1 MTTQHLSPLT
11 MLLSRYTRRRD
22 FITLLGGAAAAT
34 WPIMAR
40 AQQAAMPVVG
50 FLSGRSQDEASGDTA
65 AFHQGLSE
73 MGYVSGRNVAVE
85 YRWAEG
91 RNELLPDLAA
101 DLVRRQVAVLAAVGG
116 NNSALAAKRATATI
130 PIVFTS
136 SADPVQVGLVASL
149 SHPGGNVTGV
159 SWFDTELG
167 PRQLQLLSELVPNVT
182 VAVLMVNP
190 QSPEIVHQRENVQ
203 QAARALGWQLHVIV
217 ASSVSEID
225 AAFTAAKRQ
234 GANALMISSDPF
246 LYSRR
251 GQIVGL
257 AAHHAI
263 PTISSNREWV
273 AAGGLI
279 SYGNSI
285 PDAYRRAGL
294 QTGRLLRGV
303 KPTDLPVDQATKFE
317 LAINLTTAKAL
328 GLTVPDKLLVAA
340 DEVIE

>member
-1 MTTQHLSPLT
+1 V
-11 MLLSRYTRRRD
+11 RRREV
-22 FITLLGGAAAAT
+22 ITLLGGAAVA
-34 WPIMAR
+34 WPVAAR
-40 AQQAAMPVVG
+40 AQQAAMPVIG
-50 FLSGRSQDEASGDTA
+50 FLSGRSHDEASGDTA
-65 AFHQGLSE
+65 AFHRGLNE
-73 MGYVSGRNVAVE
+73 MGYVGGRNVALE

-101 DLVRRQVAVLAAVGG
+101 DLVRQQVAVLAAVGG

-159 SWFDTELG
+159 SWFDAELG
-167 PRQLQLLSELVPNVT
+167 PKQLQLLSELVPNVT
-182 VAVLMVNP
+182 VAVLIVNP
-190 QSPEIVHQRENVQ
+190 QSPEGADQRETAQ
-203 QAARALGWQLHVIV
+203 QAARALGWQLHVIA

-225 AAFTAAKRQ
+225 AAFIAAKRQ

-246 LYSRR
+246 LHSRR
-251 GQIVGL
+251 KQIVAL

-263 PTISSNREWV
+263 PTISGGREWV

-303 KPTDLPVDQATKFE
+303 KPTDLPVDRSTKFE

>member
-1 MTTQHLSPLT
+1 MQFGQLKG
-11 MLLSRYTRRRD
+11 RE
-22 FITLLGGAAAAT
+22 FVTLLGGAAI
-34 WPIMAR
+34 WPLAAR
-40 AQQAAMPVVG
+40 AQQPMMPVIG

-65 AFHQGLSE
+65 AFHQGL
-73 MGYVSGRNVAVE
+73 
-85 YRWAEG
+85 
-91 RNELLPDLAA
+91 
-101 DLVRRQVAVLAAVGG
+101 
-116 NNSALAAKRATATI
+116 
-130 PIVFTS
+130 
-136 SADPVQVGLVASL
+136 
-149 SHPGGNVTGV
+149 
-159 SWFDTELG
+159 
-167 PRQLQLLSELVPNVT
+167 
-182 VAVLMVNP
+182 
-190 QSPEIVHQRENVQ
+190 
-203 QAARALGWQLHVIV
+203 
-217 ASSVSEID
+217 D

-251 GQIVGL
+251 KQIVAL
-257 AAHHAI
+257 AAQHAI

-303 KPTDLPVDQATKFE
+303 KPNDLPVDRATKFE
-317 LAINLTTAKAL
+317 LAINVTTAKAL

>member
-1 MTTQHLSPLT
+1 M
-11 MLLSRYTRRRD
+11 RRRE
-22 FITLLGGAAAAT
+22 FNLALGTSAT
-34 WPIMAR
+34 WPLAAR
-40 AQQAAMPVVG
+40 AQQLAMPTIG

-65 AFHQGLSE
+65 SFHQGLNE
-73 MGYVSGRNVAVE
+73 MGYVSGSNVVLE

-91 RNELLPDLAA
+91 RNELLPNLAA
-101 DLVRRQVAVLAAVGG
+101 DLVKRQVAVLAAVGG

-149 SHPGGNVTGV
+149 SRPGGNVTGV

-167 PRQLQLLSELVPNVT
+167 AKQLQLLRELVPNVT
-182 VAVLMVNP
+182 MVVLMINP
-190 QSPEIVHQRENVQ
+190 QSPEVAHQRESAQ
-203 QAARALGWQLHVIV
+203 QAARALGWQLQVIS
-217 ASSVSEID
+217 ASGVSEID
-225 AAFTAAKRQ
+225 AAFTVAKRE

-246 LYSRR
+246 LYGRR
-251 GQIVGL
+251 KQLVAL
-257 AAHHAI
+257 ATRHSI
-263 PTISSNREWV
+263 PTISANRGWV
-273 AAGGLI
+273 EAGGLI

-303 KPTDLPVDQATKFE
+303 KPIDLPVDRATKFE

>member
-1 MTTQHLSPLT
+1 
-11 MLLSRYTRRRD
+11 
-22 FITLLGGAAAAT
+22 
-34 WPIMAR
+34 
-40 AQQAAMPVVG
+40 MPVIG

-65 AFHQGLSE
+65 AFHQGLNE
-73 MGYVSGRNVAVE
+73 MGYVGGRNVAVE
-85 YRWAEG
+85 YRWADG

-136 SADPVQVGLVASL
+136 SADPVLVGLVASL

-159 SWFDTELG
+159 SWFDAELG
-167 PRQLQLLSELVPNVT
+167 PKQLQLLSELVPNVT
-182 VAVLMVNP
+182 VVVLMVNP
-190 QSPEIVHQRENVQ
+190 QSPEVANQRETAQ
-203 QAARALGWQLHVIV
+203 QAARALGWQLHVIA

-225 AAFTAAKRQ
+225 AAFAAAKRQ
-234 GANALMISSDPF
+234 RANALMIGSDPF
-246 LYSRR
+246 LHSRR
-251 GQIVGL
+251 KQIVAL

-263 PTISSNREWV
+263 PTISGGREWV
-273 AAGGLI
+273 AAGGLV

-303 KPTDLPVDQATKFE
+303 KPTDLPVDRATRFE
-317 LAINLTTAKAL
+317 LVINLKTAKAL
-328 GLTVPDKLLVAA
+328 GLTIPPTLLARA

>member
-1 MTTQHLSPLT
+1 MIKRREFI
-11 MLLSRYTRRRD
+11 ML
-22 FITLLGGAAAAT
+22 IGGAAAG
-34 WPIMAR
+34 WPLAVR
-40 AQQAAMPVVG
+40 AQQPAMPVIG
-50 FLSGRSQDEASGDTA
+50 FLSGRSQDEATGDTA
-65 AFHQGLSE
+65 AFHHGLKE
-73 MGYVSGRNVAVE
+73 MGYVSGRNVALE

-101 DLVRRQVAVLAAVGG
+101 GLVRRQVAVIAAVGG

-149 SHPGGNVTGV
+149 SRPGGNVTGV

-167 PRQLQLLSELVPNVT
+167 AKQLQLLSALVPNVT

-190 QSPEIVHQRENVQ
+190 QSPEVAQQRETAQ

-225 AAFTAAKRQ
+225 TQPPQADRCARC
-234 GANALMISSDPF
+234 SSGDPGH
-246 LYSRR
+246 S
-251 GQIVGL
+251 G
-257 AAHHAI
+257 
-263 PTISSNREWV
+263 SREWV

-294 QTGRLLRGV
+294 QTGRLLRGI
-303 KPTDLPVDQATKFE
+303 KPTDLPIDRATKFE

-340 DEVIE
+340 DEAIE

>member
-1 MTTQHLSPLT
+1 
-11 MLLSRYTRRRD
+11 
-22 FITLLGGAAAAT
+22 
-34 WPIMAR
+34 
-40 AQQAAMPVVG
+40 
-50 FLSGRSQDEASGDTA
+50 
-65 AFHQGLSE
+65 
-73 MGYVSGRNVAVE
+73 MGYVGGRNVALE

-136 SADPVQVGLVASL
+136 SADPVLVGLVASL

-159 SWFDTELG
+159 SWFDAELG
-167 PRQLQLLSELVPNVT
+167 PKQLQLLSELVPNVT
-182 VAVLMVNP
+182 VVVLMVNP
-190 QSPEIVHQRENVQ
+190 QSPEVADQRETAQ
-203 QAARALGWQLHVIV
+203 QAARALGWQLHVIA

-225 AAFTAAKRQ
+225 AAFAAAKRQ
-234 GANALMISSDPF
+234 RANALMISSDPF
-246 LYSRR
+246 LHSRR
-251 GQIVGL
+251 KQIVAL

-263 PTISSNREWV
+263 PTISGGREWV

-303 KPTDLPVDQATKFE
+303 KPTDLPVDRSTRFE

>member
-1 MTTQHLSPLT
+1 M
-11 MLLSRYTRRRD
+11 RRRE
-22 FITLLGGAAAAT
+22 FIILLGGAGT
-34 WPIMAR
+34 WPITAR
-40 AQQAAMPVVG
+40 AQLVIPVIG

-65 AFHQGLSE
+65 AFHEGLKE
-73 MGYVSGRNVAVE
+73 MGYVGSRNVALE

-101 DLVRRQVAVLAAVGG
+101 DLVRRHVAVIAAVGG
-116 NNSALAAKRATATI
+116 NNSALAAKRATETI

-136 SADPVQVGLVASL
+136 SADPVEVGLVASL
-149 SHPGGNVTGV
+149 SRPGGNVTGV

-167 PRQLQLLSELVPNVT
+167 AKQLQLLSELVPNIT
-182 VAVLMVNP
+182 VAALMVNP
-190 QSPEIVHQRENVQ
+190 QSPEVAHQRETAQ
-203 QAARALGWQLHVIV
+203 QASRALGWQLHVIV
-217 ASSVSEID
+217 ATSVNEIE
-225 AAFTAAKRQ
+225 AAFTAVKQQ
-234 GANALMISSDPF
+234 GANALVISSDPF
-246 LYSRR
+246 LHSRR
-251 GQIVGL
+251 KQIAAL

-263 PTISSNREWV
+263 PAISGSREWV

-279 SYGNSI
+279 SYGSSI

-303 KPTDLPVDQATKFE
+303 KPTDLPVDRATKFE

-328 GLTVPDKLLVAA
+328 GLTVPDKLLVVA

>member
-1 MTTQHLSPLT
+1 M
-11 MLLSRYTRRRD
+11 RRRE
-22 FITLLGGAAAAT
+22 FLALLGGAPAWPLAAG
-34 WPIMAR
+34 
-40 AQQAAMPVVG
+40 AQQGVPVIG

-65 AFHQGLSE
+65 AFHQGLNE
-73 MGYVSGRNVAVE
+73 MGYVAARNVALE

-136 SADPVQVGLVASL
+136 SADPVLVGLVASL

-159 SWFDTELG
+159 SWFDAELG
-167 PRQLQLLSELVPNVT
+167 AKQLRLLSELVPHVT
-182 VAVLMVNP
+182 VVVLMVNP
-190 QSPEIVHQRENVQ
+190 QSPEVSAQRETAQ
-203 QAARALGWQLHVIV
+203 QAARALGWQLHVIA
-217 ASSVSEID
+217 ASSVSEIE
-225 AAFTAAKRQ
+225 AAFGAAKQQR
-234 GANALMISSDPF
+234 ANAVMVSSDPF
-246 LYSRR
+246 LHSRR
-251 GQIVGL
+251 KQIVAL

-263 PTISSNREWV
+263 PMISAGREWV

-279 SYGNSI
+279 SYGNNI
-285 PDAYRRAGL
+285 RDAYRRAGL

-303 KPTDLPVDQATKFE
+303 KPTNLPVDRATKFE
-317 LAINLTTAKAL
+317 LIINLKTAKAL
-328 GLTVPDKLLVAA
+328 GLTVSDKLLVAA

>member
-1 MTTQHLSPLT
+1 
-11 MLLSRYTRRRD
+11 
-22 FITLLGGAAAAT
+22 
-34 WPIMAR
+34 
-40 AQQAAMPVVG
+40 
-50 FLSGRSQDEASGDTA
+50 
-65 AFHQGLSE
+65 
-73 MGYVSGRNVAVE
+73 MGYVGGRNVALE

-136 SADPVQVGLVASL
+136 SADPVLVGLVASL

-159 SWFDTELG
+159 SWFDAELG
-167 PRQLQLLSELVPNVT
+167 PKQLQLLSELVPNVT
-182 VAVLMVNP
+182 VVVLMVNP
-190 QSPEIVHQRENVQ
+190 QSPEVAHQREAAQ
-203 QAARALGWQLHVIV
+203 QAARALGWQLHVIA

-225 AAFTAAKRQ
+225 AAFATAKPQR
-234 GANALMISSDPF
+234 ANALMISSDPF
-246 LYSRR
+246 LHSRR
-251 GQIVGL
+251 KQIIAL

-263 PTISSNREWV
+263 PTISGGREWV
-273 AAGGLI
+273 AAGGLV
-279 SYGNSI
+279 SYGSSI

-303 KPTDLPVDQATKFE
+303 KPTDLPVDRSTRFE
-317 LAINLTTAKAL
+317 LVINLTTAKAL

>member
-1 MTTQHLSPLT
+1 MHFDRLK
-11 MLLSRYTRRRD
+11 RRE
-22 FITLLGGAAAAT
+22 FITLLGGAAT
-34 WPIMAR
+34 WPIAAR
-40 AQQAAMPVVG
+40 AEQPVIPVIG
-50 FLSGRSQDEASGDTA
+50 FLSGRSQEEASGDTA
-65 AFHQGLSE
+65 AFHQGLNE
-73 MGYVSGRNVAVE
+73 MGYIGARNVVLE

-91 RNELLPDLAA
+91 RKELLPDLAA

-136 SADPVQVGLVASL
+136 SADPIRVGLVTSL

-167 PRQLQLLSELVPNVT
+167 PKQLQLLSEIVPNVT
-182 VAVLMVNP
+182 VIVLIVNP
-190 QSPEIVHQRENVQ
+190 ESPEVSDQREIAQ
-203 QAARALGWQLHVIV
+203 EAARALGWELHVIA

-225 AAFTAAKRQ
+225 AACTAAKRH
-234 GANALMISSDPF
+234 GANALLISSDPF
-246 LYSRR
+246 LHSRR
-251 GQIVGL
+251 KQIIAH
-257 AAHHAI
+257 AAHYAI
-263 PTISSNREWV
+263 PTISGARDWV

-279 SYGNSI
+279 SYGNSV

-303 KPTDLPVDQATKFE
+303 KPADLPVDRATKFE

-328 GLTVPDKLLVAA
+328 GLTIPDKLLVAA

>member
-1 MTTQHLSPLT
+1 
-11 MLLSRYTRRRD
+11 
-22 FITLLGGAAAAT
+22 
-34 WPIMAR
+34 MAVR
-40 AQQAAMPVVG
+40 AQQSVIPVIG

-65 AFHQGLSE
+65 AFHQGLNE
-73 MGYVSGRNVAVE
+73 MGYVGGRNVVLE
-85 YRWAEG
+85 YRWAGG
-91 RNELLPDLAA
+91 RNELLSDLAA
-101 DLVRRQVAVLAAVGG
+101 ELVRRQVAVLAAVGG

-136 SADPVQVGLVASL
+136 SADPIQVGLVASL
-149 SHPGGNVTGV
+149 NHPGGNVTGV

-167 PRQLQLLSELVPNVT
+167 PKQLQLLSELVPNVT

-190 QSPEIVHQRENVQ
+190 QSPEVAHQRETAQ
-203 QAARALGWQLHVIV
+203 QAARALGWQLHVIA
-217 ASSVSEID
+217 ASSVTEID
-225 AAFTAAKRQ
+225 AAFAGAKRQ
-234 GANALMISSDPF
+234 RANALVISSDPF
-246 LYSRR
+246 LHSRR
-251 GQIVGL
+251 KQIVAL

-263 PTISSNREWV
+263 PTISGGREWV
-273 AAGGLI
+273 AAGGLV

-303 KPTDLPVDQATKFE
+303 KPTDLPVDRSTKFE

-328 GLTVPDKLLVAA
+328 GLTVPDKLLAAA

>member
-1 MTTQHLSPLT
+1 MK
-11 MLLSRYTRRRD
+11 RRE
-22 FITLLGGAAAAT
+22 FITLLGGAAAA
-34 WPIMAR
+34 WPLAAR
-40 AQQAAMPVVG
+40 AQQSVIPVIG

-65 AFHQGLSE
+65 AFHQGLNE
-73 MGYVSGRNVAVE
+73 MGYVGGRNVVLE
-85 YRWAEG
+85 YRWAGG
-91 RNELLPDLAA
+91 RNELLSDLAA
-101 DLVRRQVAVLAAVGG
+101 ELVRRQVAVLAAVGG

-136 SADPVQVGLVASL
+136 SADPIQVGLVASL
-149 SHPGGNVTGV
+149 NHPGGNVTGV

-167 PRQLQLLSELVPNVT
+167 PKQLQLLSELVPNVT
-182 VAVLMVNP
+182 VAVLIVNP
-190 QSPEIVHQRENVQ
+190 QSPEVADQRDTAQ
-203 QAARALGWQLHVIV
+203 RAARALGWELHVIA

-234 GANALMISSDPF
+234 GANALIISSDPF

-251 GQIVGL
+251 KQIVAL

-263 PTISSNREWV
+263 PTISGGREWV
-273 AAGGLI
+273 ASGGLI
-279 SYGNSI
+279 SYGNNVA
-285 PDAYRRAGL
+285 DAYRRAGL

-303 KPTDLPVDQATKFE
+303 KPTDLPVDRSTKFE